1 MRQAS
6 SPLLTLLLL
15 YMRTFPFNIFLA
27 IGLLSL
33 PACHF
38 LKTDE
43 PITPPREKTTTQ
55 TASPWKPELDVRAD
69 VAIIYGTKTQK
80 YLDFGDGEV
89 SFEQRVQ
96 SWKNQNYNVHFMTG
110 ISWGEYE
117 EYLSGNWDG
126 KIHKD
131 ESQQSRDGSICWH
144 HDSVPY
150 LVPTASF
157 TRYLKQQKIRRI
169 IDTGIDALYL
179 AEPEFLNA
187 AGYSPAFRREC
198 PFQQTEIPSF
208 LPCSRRLLHL
218 CQAIRETSRP
228 GYPLLRLPAFAYQL
242 YPMVYRQSGS
252 ELGFPPLR
260 GWLCSAGM
268 GRDGTPSQLFQRYLA
283 RAYL

>member
-117 EYLSGNWDG
+117 EYHDEAQQGDNESGNGQTPRGLEHADEREEQSEG
-126 KIHKD
+126 PDKPSEDRHPAQDYRKD
-131 ESQQSRDGSICWH
+131 SQ
-144 HDSVPY
+144 Y
-150 LVPTASF
+150 EAS
-157 TRYLKQQKIRRI
+157 
-169 IDTGIDALYL
+169 
-179 AEPEFLNA
+179 
-187 AGYSPAFRREC
+187 C
-198 PFQQTEIPSF
+198 P
-208 LPCSRRLLHL
+208 
-218 CQAIRETSRP
+218 
-228 GYPLLRLPAFAYQL
+228 
-242 YPMVYRQSGS
+242 
-252 ELGFPPLR
+252 
-260 GWLCSAGM
+260 
-268 GRDGTPSQLFQRYLA
+268 
-283 RAYL
+283 